1 MRPFIGGTVN
11 VREPGSVN
19 VLQTNLFTL
28 FDVIG
33 TRAFTIWNY
42 NGSLT
47 TPSKFESSFYENI
60 FYVFSSDCNEA
71 VNWMVSRWSQFHFR
85 KLVQTSSNRFTNS
98 RFQSTLWNYKLW
110 GRLKMTQATCFLEIT
125 AQFSLWME
133 EQFIVTNQPNT
144 QLCLLRNK
152 MCFDVH
158 SQQNSTPVTCLNKV
172 YSEFVLTTN

>member
-1 MRPFIGGTVN
+1 MFENPDLLMFCRQIYLLFSTSLEPELLPFGTTMALWLHQV
-11 VREPGSVN
+11 
-19 VLQTNLFTL
+19 
-28 FDVIG
+28 
-33 TRAFTIWNY
+33 
-42 NGSLT
+42 SL
-47 TPSKFESSFYENI
+47 KSSFYENI

-98 RFQSTLWNYKLW
+98 RSQSTLWNYKLW
-110 GRLKMTQATCFLEIT
+110 GKLKMTQATCFLEIT